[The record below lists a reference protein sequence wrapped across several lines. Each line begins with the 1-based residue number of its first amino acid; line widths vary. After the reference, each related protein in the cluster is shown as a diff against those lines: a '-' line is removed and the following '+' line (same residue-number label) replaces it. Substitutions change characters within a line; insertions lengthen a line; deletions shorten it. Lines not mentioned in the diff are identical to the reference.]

1 MSYMYIID
9 ISNKYVYNRDIK
21 LFKTSIDFEA
31 LEILAPYGAKS
42 VFKFGSDTATLMRK
56 TEHID

>member
-1 MSYMYIID
+1 MYIIN
-9 ISNKYVYNRDIK
+9 ISNRYVYNRDIK
-21 LFKTSIDFEA
+21 LFKDASIDFEPA

-56 TEHID
+56 TERID